1 MIRTA
6 RPPASA
12 IVALVPCTLRCRFSM
27 RRSKDLLS
35 LEMIIVDVSIK
46 MMFCK
51 YPVDDG

>member
-1 MIRTA
+1 
-6 RPPASA
+6 
-12 IVALVPCTLRCRFSM
+12 M

-51 YPVDDG
+51 YPADDG